1 MTLSA
6 LSALFANWSI
16 DPLVV
21 VGLVITG
28 ALYWAGYRYAQ
39 RTGIERRHLT
49 PWRTALFILAL
60 LVIFFTLNS
69 PLDTL
74 ADSLVYAHMIQHELL
89 VMAAAPL
96 LLLSQPFMLIWRGVP
111 LGARRATL
119 GWMARTRWPL
129 RTLETIVR
137 FWRKPVVS
145 WLAFTL
151 LFSVW
156 HLPGL
161 YDAATENDSIHAIE
175 HICFLVTAVF
185 FWSQFIPSLP
195 WKPRLSYPAQALY
208 FAAAAMWGNLMGF
221 AFMFTTTAIYP
232 YYAALP
238 RAAGAISAV
247 TDIHLAGGVMDAADT
262 ALFISAIIVALALWL
277 RDDER
282 RQATVDAQIAAT
294 LATTSSQASSL

>member
-1 MTLSA
+1 MQLSTLGA
-6 LSALFANWSI
+6 MLANWSI

-21 VGLVITG
+21 VGLIITG
-28 ALYWAGYRYAQ
+28 VLYWAGYRYAL

-49 PWRTALFILAL
+49 WWRTALFILAL

-89 VMAAAPL
+89 TMVAAPL
-96 LLLSQPFMLIWRGVP
+96 LLFSQPFMLIWRGVP

-119 GWMARTRWPL
+119 KWMAGARWPL
-129 RTLETIVR
+129 RTLEAIFG

-145 WLAFTL
+145 WLAFTV
-151 LFSVW
+151 LFSAW
-156 HLPGL
+156 HLPWL
-161 YDAATENDSIHAIE
+161 YDAATENDAIHALE
-175 HICFLVTAVF
+175 HMCFLVTAVF
-185 FWSQFIPSLP
+185 FWSQIIPSLP
-195 WKPRLSYPAQALY
+195 FKPRLSYPKQALY
-208 FAAAAMWGNLMGF
+208 FALAAMWGNIMGF
-221 AFMFTTTAIYP
+221 AFMFSTTPIYP

-262 ALFISAIIVALALWL
+262 ALFLSAIIIALALWL

-282 RQATVDAQIAAT
+282 RQATVDAQIAAS
-294 LATTSSQASSL
+294 LAAASSQST